1 MAEPG
6 EEEKRDA
13 AAAEGADPSAS
24 IDFSAKHPL
33 ENSWTMWF
41 DIPTG
46 RQKQSTWGQ
55 TLRSV
60 YTFDTV
66 EDFWCLYNNIVTPS
80 RLVYGSDFSLFK
92 QGIEPKWEDTANQ
105 MGGKWTFMVPK
116 STGKNVLDTLWLNT
130 LLALIG
136 EQFDDGDEVC
146 GAVVNVRNKQDRIS
160 IWTRSSSNE
169 SVQLAVGKAFK
180 SCLDLGESTKIG
192 FLVHDDSIKLD
203 KKAKDRYTV

>member
-1 MAEPG
+1 MADPVVDKESEG
-6 EEEKRDA
+6 EE
-13 AAAEGADPSAS
+13 GSG
-24 IDFSAKHPL
+24 IDFSKKHPL
-33 ENSWTMWF
+33 ENTWCMWF

-92 QGIEPKWEDTANQ
+92 HGIEPKWEDVNNTL
-105 MGGKWTFMVPK
+105 GGKWTFHVPK
-116 STGKNVLDTLWLNT
+116 STQKSTLDVFWLNT

-160 IWTRSSSNE
+160 IWTKSSSNE
-169 SVQLAVGKAFK
+169 AVQIAVGKAFK
-180 SCLDLGESTKIG
+180 KELDLGEGSKIG
-192 FLVHDDSIKLD
+192 FMVHDDAIKMD